1 MSDIKRINAEQ
12 FRIYPKDSRYCIID
26 VRDHHE
32 YATGSEATVCWP
44 ANEINSVT
52 AYEFVN
58 AQKLTPDQ
66 TVILLCA
73 RGMGASAAAEK
84 LQTLIPNHISVVEGG
99 HAALAIACSTKQ
111 KISIE
116 RQVRIA
122 AGILVLIS
130 IIGSMLIH
138 PALIIFSVFMA
149 CGLIFSGIT
158 DWCGLGLLMM
168 KMTWNQPRK

>member
-12 FRIYPKDSRYCIID
+12 FRIYQKDSRYCIID

-73 RGMGASAAAEK
+73 RGMRASAAAEK